1 MSLASKLE
9 ETSMEKFCLLSFLL
23 NLSGKRQISGSP
35 EVHLRAED
43 VPM

>member
-1 MSLASKLE
+1 MSLASKLKEASTE
-9 ETSMEKFCLLSFLL
+9 EFCLLSFLL

-35 EVHLRAED
+35 EVHLRTED